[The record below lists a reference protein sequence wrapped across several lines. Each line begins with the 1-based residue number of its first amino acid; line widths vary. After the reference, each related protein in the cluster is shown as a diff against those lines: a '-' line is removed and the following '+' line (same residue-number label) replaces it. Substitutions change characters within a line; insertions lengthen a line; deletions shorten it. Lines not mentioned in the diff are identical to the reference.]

1 MRLESGI
8 IIVVGYILVF
18 QALDRRDFLSKTKIL
33 DSINHP
39 QKLFPDRLLSGR
51 YSVIQ
56 QLGAGGF
63 SQTFLAKDTQLPGQP
78 LCVVKQLKL
87 QVKNADRWQVAKRL
101 FDTEASVLYRLGNHD
116 QIPRLLAH
124 FEDDQEFFLVQEF
137 IEGEPLDKLLLP
149 HMPWTE
155 LEVMR
160 RLHDLLHV
168 LAFVHQQRVIHRDIK
183 PSNLIRRRRDDK
195 LVLIDFGAVKQ
206 VSTSLE
212 DPSVEQALTIAIG
225 TQGYMPSEQVSGSPR
240 FNSDLY
246 AAGMVGIQ
254 ALTGI
259 RPNQFQRDPQT
270 CELIWHD
277 RLPSSSID
285 PAFVEILDSLVRYH
299 FRDRYPTVEEPLK
312 AIAALLAEHEGE
324 EVTQEIA
331 NLTATTALWKPE
343 FELDEST
350 ISEGSG
356 AFDPEPTAFAT
367 AFSEMADLLVYP
379 SDPQPSLLESAAD
392 PESLEPELE
401 EVEPQQPSLPN
412 PTAAEPVTPTVI
424 LAPPRA
430 DPPARAR
437 SLRSEAVRLAPW
449 IFLLSGVI
457 AAIALSIH
465 PAQFSPPSIA
475 ASPPSSSPLPPKP
488 TLPNLPCREPPPP
501 SLPSVQPDYEF
512 ANGAHYYGQ
521 MAGGHPADGKATMV
535 FPTGNRYDGQFQDG
549 KRNGCGTYSFSDGR
563 RYIGQFRDDQF
574 EGLGIW
580 LLGDGDRYVGRFQK
594 NRCDGEGIFLFKDGR
609 FERGTWKN
617 GKQVNGNLSCT
628 R

>member
-1 MRLESGI
+1 M
-8 IIVVGYILVF
+8 
-18 QALDRRDFLSKTKIL
+18 
-33 DSINHP
+33 
-39 QKLFPDRLLSGR
+39 SGR

-87 QVKNADRWQVAKRL
+87 PVKNADRWEVAKRL

-124 FEDDQEFFLVQEF
+124 FEDNQEFFLVQEF

-149 HMPWTE
+149 HTPWSETQ
-155 LEVMR
+155 VMR
-160 RLHDLLHV
+160 RLHELLQV

-270 CELIWHD
+270 CEMIWHD

-299 FRDRYPTVEEPLK
+299 FRDRYPTVEEPLR

-331 NLTATTALWKPE
+331 DLSATTAVWKPDFEPEE
-343 FELDEST
+343 FAESEEVGLLDP
-350 ISEGSG
+350 
-356 AFDPEPTAFAT
+356 APTAFAT
-367 AFSEMADLLVYP
+367 AFSEMADLLADSP
-379 SDPQPSLLESAAD
+379 ELRHSL
-392 PESLEPELE
+392 PEPKNPEPEEQLE
-401 EVEPQQPSLPN
+401 EIEPQQPFLPD
-412 PTAAEPVTPTVI
+412 PTAAEPATPTVI
-424 LAPPRA
+424 LAPLRA

-449 IFLLSGVI
+449 VFLLSGVI

-465 PAQFSPPSIA
+465 PAQFSLPPIA
-475 ASPPSSSPLPPKP
+475 SSSPSSSPLPPKP
-488 TLPNLPCREPPPP
+488 TLPTFPCQEPPPP
-501 SLPSVQPDYEF
+501 SLPSAEPDYEF
-512 ANGAHYYGQ
+512 SNGARYYGQ
-521 MAGGHPADGKATMV
+521 MENGHPADGKATMV
-535 FPTGNRYDGQFQDG
+535 FSTGNRYDGQFQG
-549 KRNGCGTYSFSDGR
+549 GRRNGCGTYSFKDGR
-563 RYIGQFRDDQF
+563 RYIGQFKDDQF

-617 GKQVNGNLSCT
+617 GKQVNGTLSCT

>member
-1 MRLESGI
+1 M
-8 IIVVGYILVF
+8 
-18 QALDRRDFLSKTKIL
+18 DF
-33 DSINHP
+33 INRPH
-39 QKLFPDRLLSGR
+39 KLFPDRLLSGR

-87 QVKNADRWQVAKRL
+87 PVKNADRWEVAKRL

-124 FEDDQEFFLVQEF
+124 FEDNQEFFLVQEF

-149 HMPWTE
+149 HTPWAATQ
-155 LEVMR
+155 VMR
-160 RLHDLLHV
+160 RLHDILQV

-212 DPSVEQALTIAIG
+212 DPLVEQALTIAIG

-259 RPNQFQRDPQT
+259 RPNQFRRDPQT

-299 FRDRYPTVEEPLK
+299 FRERYPTVEEPLK

-331 NLTATTALWKPE
+331 DLSATTALWEPD
-343 FELDEST
+343 FESEESAASEEVGSLDP
-350 ISEGSG
+350 
-356 AFDPEPTAFAT
+356 APTAFAT
-367 AFSEMADLLVYP
+367 AFSEMADLLDYSP
-379 SDPQPSLLESAAD
+379 DLQPLLSEPAAE
-392 PESLEPELE
+392 PENLEPEEQLE
-401 EVEPQQPSLPN
+401 EIEPQQPSFPD
-412 PTAAEPVTPTVI
+412 PTAVEPVTPTVI

-430 DPPARAR
+430 DPPARAK
-437 SLRSEAVRLAPW
+437 SFRSEAVRWAPW
-449 IFLLSGVI
+449 IFLLSGLI

-465 PAQFSPPSIA
+465 PAQFSPQSTATSPST
-475 ASPPSSSPLPPKP
+475 SPLPPKP

-501 SLPSVQPDYEF
+501 SLPSDQPAYEF
-512 ANGAHYYGQ
+512 SNGARYYGQ
-521 MAGGHPADGKATMV
+521 MENGHPADGKATMV
-535 FPTGNRYDGQFQDG
+535 FPTGNRYDGQFQG
-549 KRNGCGTYSFSDGR
+549 GQRNGCGTYSFKDGR

-580 LLGDGDRYVGRFQK
+580 LLGDGDRYVGGFQK
-594 NRCDGEGIFLFKDGR
+594 NRCDGAGIFLFKDGR

-617 GKQVNGNLSCT
+617 GKQVNGNLSCN